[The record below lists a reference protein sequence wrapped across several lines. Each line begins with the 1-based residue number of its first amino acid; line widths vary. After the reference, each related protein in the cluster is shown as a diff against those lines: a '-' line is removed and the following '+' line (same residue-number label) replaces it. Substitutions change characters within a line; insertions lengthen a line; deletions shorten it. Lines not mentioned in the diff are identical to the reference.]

1 MDFILLDNLIDTLKK
16 FVDTYSS
23 TYGLESLYTY
33 LDRYSIQYIGE
44 GEIKGFYTSRYYDID
59 IDENPML
66 VTEYNFIVDEDTNFF
81 VTTYYIK
88 QNELYDNE
96 LYMYVSE
103 NFTNPD
109 IFMKYI
115 EELAKDADIFKY
127 FIF

>member
-44 GEIKGFYTSRYYDID
+44 SEIKGFYTSRYYDID
-59 IDENPML
+59 VDENPML

-88 QNELYDNE
+88 RNELYNNE